1 MGLGIFILFIIAAIP
16 STIPFTIGIILTLV
30 AVLGK
35 KRDGKKHTIMLV
47 FGILSIVIS
56 IILLIVAIVF
66 SLSLATE
73 FISDWPY

>member
-35 KRDGKKHTIMLV
+35 KEMEKN
-47 FGILSIVIS
+47 
-56 IILLIVAIVF
+56 ILLC
-66 SLSLATE
+66 
-73 FISDWPY
+73 